1 MESDKSSK
9 SKSAST
15 HLYHIYLVKKVVT
28 SSTLTLLEDLSHNM
42 SFSNFHFMKKL
53 GKGSFGTV
61 WEIRNKTTNEIL
73 AVKVIEACKLQF
85 TITRET
91 LREINILNT
100 YKHQNIIRLK
110 IIVLL
115 ANDYQ
120 YDI

>member
-110 IIVLL
+110 IIVL
-115 ANDYQ
+115 
-120 YDI
+120 